1 MLKKKEQVDFMLI
14 KSKETF
20 GLHHSFNLYLYA
32 PTLHSTYLAFCS
44 DGTHV
49 YLVFKIMT
57 WTKSRAPTF
66 SLIIGYSIIYLFM
79 DILLHTYIIALPL
92 YHQIFLLQ
100 NSLNKPYNQSI
111 ITSSLSPPPP
121 SLLAWLR
128 FEREPTHRGSSC
140 SVQRSRS
147 EKDHQKQMMMIK
159 KNQGKKVVAT
169 TIKRLRRGQT
179 R

>member
-1 MLKKKEQVDFMLI
+1 MLI

-57 WTKSRAPTF
+57 WTKSRASTF
-66 SLIIGYSIIYLFM
+66 SLIIWYSIIYLFM

-92 YHQIFLLQ
+92 YYQIFLLQ

-111 ITSSLSPPPP
+111 ITSSLSSSSPPLPP
-121 SLLAWLR
+121 LSLLAWLR

-159 KNQGKKVVAT
+159 KNQGKKEAAT
-169 TIKRLRRGQT
+169 TIRRLRRGQT